1 MLLPSSRATPL
12 PQPSDPPEP
21 GPDPLVDRPLLERA
35 MSGEREA
42 LDRLFAAYQERVHE
56 LVRRRLGP
64 GLRARVDT
72 QDLAQSSLAEAFRDL
87 GGFEWRGA
95 DSFDRWLHR
104 VVENKIRQKATFFRR
119 QKRDAAREV
128 RPADSSELPLG
139 VESRTPSRIL
149 GNRHELDAVE
159 RALEKLPA
167 DYAQVIR
174 WARIDRLP
182 YRDIG
187 ERLGGRSED
196 AVRKLLMRALV
207 RLSRLVENDADGT
220 SR

>member
-1 MLLPSSRATPL
+1 MA
-12 PQPSDPPEP
+12 
-21 GPDPLVDRPLLERA
+21 
-35 MSGEREA
+35 GEREA
-42 LDRLFAAYQERVHE
+42 LDRLFASYQEQVHE

-95 DSFDRWLHR
+95 DSFERWLHR

-119 QKRDAAREV
+119 LKRDVGREV
-128 RPADSSELPLG
+128 RPPSGAPPPG
-139 VESRTPSRIL
+139 VENRTPSRIL
-149 GNRHELDAVE
+149 GHRHELEAVE
-159 RALEKLPA
+159 RAMEQLPE
-167 DYAQVIR
+167 DYARVIR
-174 WARIDRLP
+174 WARIEKLG
-182 YRDIG
+182 YREIG

-207 RLSRLVENDADGT
+207 RLSRLVESGGSDT
-220 SR
+220 ESPKEP